1 MSGIVDKDTKIGQE
15 GTDSQVTVVDV
26 RFRTS
31 RKVYTFEVDDLDI
44 KPGTSVVAETEM
56 GPCIGYVIG
65 QKYTIDRPENPLRK
79 VLRISTEEDI
89 KTDAENKSFEEEA
102 RTFCI
107 ERAKA
112 RSLPMKI
119 VATESTLDR
128 KRLIFY
134 FTADGRID
142 FRELVRD
149 LAARF
154 KTRIEMRQIGVR
166 DEVKII
172 GGIGVCGRVTCCSS
186 FLTTFEPI
194 SIRMAK
200 QQELALSQS
209 KLSGICGRLMCCIA
223 YEYED
228 SENQLQRPCKA
239 RALNHDETVQQ
250 ERMSVPLAEKTPEP
264 VENIST
270 EETVLQQTV
279 SRPEVH
285 PLPQDKGSAIK
296 KSSSEER
303 AKEGG
308 GGKNVSSRKRHTQ
321 QKTQK
326 KEKKGK
332 PFSKRK
338 KFWKKRH

>member
-1 MSGIVDKDTKIGQE
+1 MSETINKLEPAQDGLVEQKDANNGRAE
-15 GTDSQVTVVDV
+15 VVDV
-26 RFRTS
+26 RFKTS
-31 RKVYTFEVDDLDI
+31 RKIYTFETDDVDI
-44 KPGTSVVAETEM
+44 KPGTAVVAESEM
-56 GPCIGYVIG
+56 GICLGNVVGPG
-65 QKYTIDRPENPLRK
+65 YTIDRQGQSLK
-79 VLRISTEEDI
+79 KILRIATEEDI
-89 KTDAENKSFEEEA
+89 KTDKENKFFEEEA
-102 RTFCI
+102 KVFCI
-107 ERAKA
+107 EKVKSRN
-112 RSLPMKI
+112 LQMKI
-119 VATESTLDR
+119 VATETTLDR

-223 YEYED
+223 YEHED
-228 SENQLQRPCKA
+228 SEVQKDIVATEEAQEQVWRCEYAKEKTSEPPKKDDVPAEKAIKTLSCQRVCHAK
-239 RALNHDETVQQ
+239 REEEIKTQEKETVK
-250 ERMSVPLAEKTPEP
+250 E
-264 VENIST
+264 
-270 EETVLQQTV
+270 
-279 SRPEVH
+279 H
-285 PLPQDKGSAIK
+285 KGSHH
-296 KSSSEER
+296 
-303 AKEGG
+303 
-308 GGKNVSSRKRHTQ
+308 KRHSQ
-321 QKTQK
+321 QKAQK

-338 KFWKKRH
+338 KFWEKKRH